1 MQVHVPAVFLFCP
14 DRRLMFRYLPPVFSE
29 PTVRATML
37 AILAFGFSGAATSPF
52 QSIVGI
58 RELGLG
64 NGTYSALVL
73 MASFVNVAASIL
85 LGNLADRM
93 GTYRMMMVAVSA
105 VGVLAFGI
113 VYAIPTQTSFVLSL
127 LLLLPVHGSLNAL
140 LFANVRSVTR
150 YMESDG
156 IASVNSGVR
165 AMISVAWILV
175 PGITGVMLAGSP
187 SMLPAYLYAALA
199 CIGCLAIILSLMPR
213 EAGTEKAVTAQLSH
227 LAALGAVVSPR
238 VFVRLVAIAL
248 ICSMLHMSGILL
260 PLIMTTSARGQVT
273 DVGFIVGIVALLE
286 VVFIF
291 VWARIQR
298 RIGAVAA
305 LAAGSAIYV
314 LNFVLL
320 GLVVA
325 PWQVYA
331 LTLISAFGAAAIITI
346 PITYLQDLIAE
357 RPGLGSSL
365 ISVNIFVSSGL
376 SALIFAAGTSFSSYP
391 GTAFLSA
398 LAGALGVALFVV
410 LERKR
415 SV

>member
-1 MQVHVPAVFLFCP
+1 
-14 DRRLMFRYLPPVFSE
+14 MFRYLPPVFSE

-37 AILAFGFSGAATSPF
+37 AILAFGFSGAATSPY

-64 NGTYSALVL
+64 NGAYSMLVVV
-73 MASFVNVAASIL
+73 ASFVNVAASIL
-85 LGNLADRM
+85 LGNLADRV
-93 GTYRMMMVAVSA
+93 GAYRQMMAGVSL
-105 VGVLAFGI
+105 VGVIAFGFI
-113 VYAIPTQTSFVLSL
+113 YSMPTQASFVFSL
-127 LLLLPVHGSLNAL
+127 LFLIPIYGSLNAL

-150 YMESDG
+150 HMASAE

-165 AMISVAWILV
+165 AMISVAWIVV
-175 PGITGVMLAGSP
+175 PGITGILLAGSP

-199 CIGCLAIILSLMPR
+199 CFGCFFVVFFLMPR
-213 EAGTEKAVTAQLSH
+213 GDEAAKTVDAQLSH
-227 LAALGAVVSPR
+227 LAALGAVLSPR
-238 VFVRLVAIAL
+238 VFVRLSAIAL

-260 PLIMTTSARGQVT
+260 PLILTTSAKGKVA
-273 DVGFIVGIVALLE
+273 DIGFIVGIVALLE
-286 VVFIF
+286 VIFIF

-298 RIGAVAA
+298 RFGPVHA
-305 LAAGSAIYV
+305 LAVGSAIYV
-314 LNFVLL
+314 VNFLALSFVN
-320 GLVVA
+320 A
-325 PWQVYA
+325 PWQVYG
-331 LTLISAFGAAAIITI
+331 LTLISGFGAAAIITI

-376 SALIFAAGTSFSSYP
+376 SALLFAVGTGISSYP

-398 LAGALGVALFVV
+398 LAGAAGIALLLY

-415 SV
+415 

>member
-1 MQVHVPAVFLFCP
+1 
-14 DRRLMFRYLPPVFSE
+14 MFRYLPPVFSE

-37 AILAFGFSGAATSPF
+37 AILAFGFSGGATSPY

-58 RELGLG
+58 QELGLG
-64 NGTYSALVL
+64 NGAYSALVL
-73 MASFVNVAASIL
+73 LASFVNVAASIL
-85 LGNLADRM
+85 LGNLADRI
-93 GTYRMMMVAVSA
+93 GSYRLMMMGVSLF
-105 VGVLAFGI
+105 GVVAFGFI
-113 VYAIPTQTSFVLSL
+113 YLFPTQSSFVLGL
-127 LLLLPVHGSLNAL
+127 LLLLPVYGALNAL

-150 YMESDG
+150 HMVSDD
-156 IASVNSGVR
+156 IATVNSGVR

-175 PGITGVMLAGSP
+175 PGITGILLAGSS

-199 CIGCLAIILSLMPR
+199 CVGAFLIILWMMPA
-213 EAGTEKAVTAQLSH
+213 EKGAEKAVEAQLSH
-227 LAALGAVVSPR
+227 LAALGAVLSPR
-238 VFVRLVAIAL
+238 VFIRLVAIAL
-248 ICSMLHMSGILL
+248 ICSMLHMNGILL
-260 PLIMTTSARGQVT
+260 PLILTTNAGGKVA

-286 VVFIF
+286 VIFIF
-291 VWARIQR
+291 VWARLQR
-298 RIGAVAA
+298 SMGAIRA
-305 LAAGSAIYV
+305 LALGSAIYV
-314 LNFVLL
+314 LNFLLL
-320 GLVVA
+320 GLVDA
-325 PWQVYA
+325 PWHVYA

-376 SALIFAAGTSFSSYP
+376 SAVVFAAGTSFSSYP